1 MFMAIDYVIDYDC
14 VPKQTL
20 GTDGI
25 LERIKGQARAD
36 NVIRLFRVEG
46 DQRPPSEMGFEFSRS
61 LPDGTEETRIV
72 LVQEMLDQAAEL
84 QPLALYCEGCP
95 ANALGRPFG
104 CMGQIQY
111 PISSSAEGWLLDQL
125 PSPEEA
131 LVWLLLRQ
139 SVQEMGYD
147 GEPVRPL
154 RANETYFEERKL
166 RGRNLV
172 EFVFSADQV
181 FEMLFLL
188 GHIQPPHAGMLLLFF
203 NAIPRD
209 VEASQ
214 IVQMM
219 NGTLTADEIAQQ
231 FPFQLKPAAHDDTT
245 TAELKQFFS
254 ALYRAWALNLPLLL
268 DV

>member
-1 MFMAIDYVIDYDC
+1 MAIDYVIDYDC

-25 LERIKGQARAD
+25 MERIKAQARAE
-36 NVIRLFRVEG
+36 NVIRLFRQNG

-84 QPLALYCEGCP
+84 KPLAPYCEGCP

-111 PISSSAEGWLLDQL
+111 PISSAAEAWLLERL
-125 PSPEEA
+125 PGTEEP

-139 SVQEMGYD
+139 GVQEMGYD
-147 GEPVRPL
+147 GEPVKLL
-154 RANETYFEERKL
+154 RANETYFEERNL
-166 RGRNLV
+166 RGRDLV
-172 EFVFSADQV
+172 EFVFTADQV
-181 FEMLFLL
+181 FEMIFLL
-188 GHIQPPHAGMLLLFF
+188 GHIQPAHAGMLLLFL

-209 VEASQ
+209 VEAGD
-214 IVQMM
+214 IVQIM
-219 NGTLTADEIAQQ
+219 NGSLTADEIAQRY
-231 FPFQLKPAAHDDTT
+231 PFQMQPAAHDDTT
-245 TAELKQFFS
+245 VADLKQFFY
-254 ALYRAWALNLPLLL
+254 AVYRAWALRLPVLL